1 MDTRTLEMLYG
12 TYEAKL
18 TSDDRKIISD
28 ALRELDFHLALDENP
43 IYTHQDIQIVLRKIH
58 SMPE

>member
-1 MDTRTLEMLYG
+1 MLYG